1 MYLIL
6 KYRYILSLKT
16 FFHLNPKM
24 CNHVHCPV
32 YKVHTAAY
40 KITSRSFRFTVSLI
54 GSNLLIGGMTAR
66 WSPALQR
73 ELPEGSA
80 KNRQFLTVGISQG
93 GGVCT
98 VMPLVTLDHGGI
110 VNGAVKGG
118 ELC

>member
-110 VNGAVKGG
+110 VNGAVKTV
-118 ELC
+118 ES